1 MSTLPSL
8 FLNDT
13 IDAEIEAF
21 CAGDPELLS
30 RKQQFYAAAQEIAEL
45 VGHDLYDAFET
56 SLGAYWSR
64 ASDLYYLYGLGLRQ
78 EILRA
83 IGAGG

>member
-1 MSTLPSL
+1 MNTLPSI

-21 CAGDPELLS
+21 CASDPEFVS
-30 RKQQFYAAAQEIAEL
+30 AKEQFYAAAHEIAEL
-45 VGHDLYDAFET
+45 VSRDLYDAFET
-56 SLGAYWSR
+56 SFGAYWTR

-78 EILRA
+78 DILRA
-83 IGAGG
+83 MGK